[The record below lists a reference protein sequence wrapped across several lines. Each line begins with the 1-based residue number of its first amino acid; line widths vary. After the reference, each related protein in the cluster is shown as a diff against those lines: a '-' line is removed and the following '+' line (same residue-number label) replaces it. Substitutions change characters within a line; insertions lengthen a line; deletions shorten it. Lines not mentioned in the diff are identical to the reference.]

1 MIALL
6 LKEYINMKNN
16 FKKLKKS
23 ILFYT
28 IIVFIV
34 FIIAY
39 FAFEIFNIMVKYYD
53 NAIKDN
59 IDIKN
64 NKETIYSMFDNFQES
79 KDIFYTSKSLY
90 SERDIGPT
98 IYQIDILAELTDEA
112 YNNFSKQ
119 VELQDIQNLEIKIN
133 PNNIKYTWKEVKNT
147 QVVKSKN
154 IERASVK
161 NIYLDDNNKTIYM
174 IVLGGN

>member
-1 MIALL
+1 
-6 LKEYINMKNN
+6 MKNI
-16 FKKLKKS
+16 FKKLKKGR
-23 ILFYT
+23 LFYT
-28 IIVFIV
+28 IIVFV
-34 FIIAY
+34 AFIIAY
-39 FAFEIFNIMVKYYD
+39 FAFEIFNITMKYYD
-53 NAIKDN
+53 DISQDN

-64 NKETIYSMFDNFQES
+64 NKDTIYSMFDNFPES
-79 KDIFYTSKSLY
+79 KNIYYTSKNLY
-90 SERDIGPT
+90 SERDVGPT

-154 IERASVK
+154 IERASVN